1 MMGIAVSALC
11 AIHCTLTPLLF
22 AAKPLLESAVNEGTA
37 HSLLWHRLDY
47 FFVILSLVAVWYSSR
62 NTRYKLIAFRLWLS
76 WGMLM
81 VGILAEQ
88 IDFKE
93 GKWLMYI
100 ASTALVIT
108 HLQNYRYC
116 RQCVR

>member
-22 AAKPLLESAVNEGTA
+22 AAKPLLEGAVNEGTA
-37 HSLLWHRLDY
+37 HSLLWHRLDH
-47 FFVILSLVAVWYSSR
+47 FFLILSLVAVWYSAR
-62 NTRYKLIAFRLWLS
+62 NTRHKMIAFRLWLS
-76 WGMLM
+76 WGMLT

-88 IDFKE
+88 IDFRE

-100 ASTALVIT
+100 ASISLVIT